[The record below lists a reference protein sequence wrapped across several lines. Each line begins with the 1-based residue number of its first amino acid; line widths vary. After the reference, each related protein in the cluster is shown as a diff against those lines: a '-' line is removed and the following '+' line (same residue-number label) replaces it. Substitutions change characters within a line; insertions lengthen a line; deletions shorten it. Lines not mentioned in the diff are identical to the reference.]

1 MESVVKAERK
11 QRDGFG
17 HASQP
22 TTAEAEST
30 GGGGSARLEPDELS
44 RFEGE
49 GGRAV
54 PEPFAPEPQKTI
66 DGAPSSAAN
75 KWETMNERR

>member
-22 TTAEAEST
+22 NTSEVGSA
-30 GGGGSARLEPDELS
+30 GGGGSARLDPDDLS

-75 KWETMNERR
+75 KCETMNERR

>member
-1 MESVVKAERK
+1 MGLATQASRP
-11 QRDGFG
+11 QRRRNQREVAVG
-17 HASQP
+17 A
-22 TTAEAEST
+22 
-30 GGGGSARLEPDELS
+30 LEPDELS

-75 KWETMNERR
+75 KCETMNERR

>member
-1 MESVVKAERK
+1 MVKAERK

-22 TTAEAEST
+22 TTSEAEST
-30 GGGGSARLEPDELS
+30 GGGGSTRLDPDDLS

-49 GGRAV
+49 GGPAV
-54 PEPFAPEPQKTI
+54 SEPVMPVPQETI
-66 DGAPSSAAN
+66 DGGPRGAAE
-75 KWETMNERR
+75 KCKTVNERR

>member
-1 MESVVKAERK
+1 MVKAECK

-49 GGRAV
+49 GGRV
-54 PEPFAPEPQKTI
+54 VREPAAPEPQETV
-66 DGAPSSAAN
+66 DAAFSSAA
-75 KWETMNERR
+75 KKCKTMNERR